1 MSPDIAHF
9 EPHRPFL
16 RGLAYRMLG
25 SRADAEDVVQDAWL
39 RWHKVDHQAI
49 DNPRAFLARIVT
61 RLCLDRM
68 QAARVLRETY
78 PGVWL
83 PEPVIEDMAVFDPGP
98 EVATELAQD
107 LSYAFLVA
115 LERLSPLQ
123 RTAFLLHDVFDIGFA
138 EIGHLTGRS
147 EASCRQLAS
156 RGRKQIRSGHARFS
170 VGAERRNQL
179 THAFAEAIWSGDAT
193 ILARLL
199 SEDCT
204 LIADGGGKAA
214 AVPRP
219 LRGCDLVA
227 KALIGFARTGQGQFH
242 MRLGQVNGD
251 AGLLVYDLGGQPIQT
266 ITFEYGDSDRITRIF
281 VQRNPEK
288 LSDIP
293 ALDGHA
299 AGTGSDLLAK
309 DN

>member
-1 MSPDIAHF
+1 MNPDIAQF
-9 EPHRPFL
+9 ELYRSFL

-39 RWHKVDHQAI
+39 RWHNVDHRAI

-68 QAARVLRETY
+68 QAACILRETY

-83 PEPVIEDMAVFDPGP
+83 PEPITEDMAAFDPGP

-123 RTAFLLHDVFDIGFA
+123 RTAFLLHDVFDVEFA
-138 EIGHLTGRS
+138 EIAHLIGRS
-147 EASCRQLAS
+147 ESSCRQLAS
-156 RGRKQIRSGHARFS
+156 RGRRQIRSGHARFE
-170 VGAERRNQL
+170 VDVERRKQL
-179 THAFAEAIWSGDAT
+179 AHAFAEAIWSGDAAN
-193 ILARLL
+193 LALLL

-219 LRGCDLVA
+219 LQGCDLVA
-227 KALIGFARTGQGQFH
+227 KTLVGFARIGQGQFH
-242 MRLGQVNGD
+242 MKPAQVNGD
-251 AGLLVYDLGGQPIQT
+251 AGLLVYHADGQPLQT
-266 ITFEYGDSDRITRIF
+266 MAFEYGGDDRIVRIF

-288 LSDIP
+288 LADIP
-293 ALDGHA
+293 DL
-299 AGTGSDLLAK
+299 AG
-309 DN
+309 

>member
-1 MSPDIAHF
+1 MNTDIEYF
-9 EPHRPFL
+9 EMHRSYL

-39 RWHKVDHQAI
+39 RWHNVDHQAV

-68 QAARVLRETY
+68 RAARVLRETY

-83 PEPVIEDMAVFDPGP
+83 PEPVVEDVATFDPGP
-98 EVATELAQD
+98 EAATELAQD
-107 LSYAFLVA
+107 LSYAFLFA
-115 LERLSPLQ
+115 LERLSPLE
-123 RTAFLLHDVFDIGFA
+123 RTAFLLHDVFDMEFA
-138 EIGHLTGRS
+138 EIAHLIGRS

-170 VGAERRNQL
+170 VDVERRSQL
-179 THAFAEAIWSGDAT
+179 AHAFAEAIWSGDAAS
-193 ILARLL
+193 LARLL
-199 SEDCT
+199 TEDCT

-214 AVPRP
+214 SIPRP
-219 LRGCDLVA
+219 LQGCDRVA
-227 KALIGFARTGQGQFH
+227 KTLIGFARLGQGQFH
-242 MRLGQVNGD
+242 MQLGQVNGD
-251 AGLLVYDLGGQPIQT
+251 AGILVYDLGGQPIQT
-266 ITFEYGDSDRITRIF
+266 MTFEYGGDGRIARVF

-293 ALDGHA
+293 AFDGQA
-299 AGTGSDLLAK
+299 AGH
-309 DN
+309 